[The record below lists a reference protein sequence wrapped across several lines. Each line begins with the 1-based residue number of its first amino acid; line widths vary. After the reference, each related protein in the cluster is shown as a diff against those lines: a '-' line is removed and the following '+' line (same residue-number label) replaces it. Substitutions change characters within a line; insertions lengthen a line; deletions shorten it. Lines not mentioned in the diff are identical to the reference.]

1 MKPAQVVLLALVL
14 GALAKVLHAY
24 RQRRLVPLDVLW
36 WGLVWLGTAA
46 MILVPDTTSLLAHR
60 LGIGR
65 GVDLI
70 VYLSLLLS
78 FALIFRLYVAL
89 ARLEQTITALVS
101 AMALERLPE
110 AVDSPS
116 GPDE

>member
-1 MKPAQVVLLALVL
+1 MKPAQLLLLALVL
-14 GALAKVLHAY
+14 GALAKVIHLY
-24 RQRRLVPLDVLW
+24 RQRRLVPLDVLL
-36 WGLVWLGTAA
+36 WGLIWMGTAA
-46 MILVPDTTSLLAHR
+46 MIIVPDTTSLLAHL

-89 ARLEQTITALVS
+89 ARQEQTITALVS

-110 AVDSPS
+110 SVDSPS
-116 GPDE
+116 GPGE

>member
-1 MKPAQVVLLALVL
+1 MKPAQFVLLALVL
-14 GALAKVLHAY
+14 GVLAKVMHLY

-36 WGLVWLGTAA
+36 WGLIWLGTAV

-116 GPDE
+116 DLGE